1 MGFKRARIKSG
12 LTVAQAAD
20 RLGISDAAIYQWE
33 CGVYLPTAKRLRE
46 IAALYH
52 CTVDELLAQ
61 EQEED

>member
-1 MGFKRARIKSG
+1 MSFKRARMKRG

-33 CGVYLPTAKRLRE
+33 SGVYLPTAKRLRE

-52 CTVDELLAQ
+52 CTVDELL
-61 EQEED
+61 EQEKED

>member
-1 MGFKRARIKSG
+1 MGFKRARMKSG

-33 CGVYLPTAKRLRE
+33 SGVYLPTAKRLRE

-61 EQEED
+61 EKED

>member
-1 MGFKRARIKSG
+1 MSFKRARMKSG

-33 CGVYLPTAKRLRE
+33 SGVYLPTAKRLRE

-52 CTVDELLAQ
+52 CTVDELLKQ
-61 EQEED
+61 EKED